1 MTTSEKWNIIAS
13 RYNEIKNSPES
24 VIQEEWENY
33 FKELLGYSSL
43 LGEIDSQRNVHF
55 GTRERGIPDIV
66 IRANKKDLFDVE
78 LKQYSLPFSNDMQEQ
93 LVSYLKQLR
102 LSVGILVCKKIYIF
116 IYDYVNDIV
125 KKTEIAF
132 TENNPDGE
140 KFVEIFQKSNFS
152 KKHLEEFIDTKS
164 SFDSNVQKI
173 KNELTPEN
181 VTEVVK
187 LYLEDYYSVE
197 EINFVLKNISIEIKE
212 NFSVSDYEEE
222 IVTNESIKSGSSGG
236 GMDYSRYCFQ
246 NNTYGKSQLV
256 LAVVKAY
263 AKDHPSISYSILKSV
278 FTDKLQGS
286 TGVVATPAE
295 ARAKRSDP
303 EKRYHTKNPIYLLD
317 GPVWVCTQWGK
328 SNIGD
333 FIDRAKSLGYKIDK
347 VGK

>member
-1 MTTSEKWNIIAS
+1 MTIAEKWNIIAS

-24 VIQEEWENY
+24 EIQEEWENY

-55 GTRERGIPDIV
+55 GTRERGIPDII
-66 IRANKKDLFDVE
+66 IRVNNNDLFDVE

-93 LVSYLKQLR
+93 LISYLKQLR
-102 LSVGILVCKKIYIF
+102 LSVGILVCKKIYVF
-116 IYDYVNDIV
+116 VYDYVNDIV

-140 KFVEIFQKSNFS
+140 KFVELFQKSNFS
-152 KKHLEEFIDTKS
+152 KTLLENFIDTKS

-173 KNELTPEN
+173 KNELTSEN
-181 VTEVVK
+181 VTEVIK
-187 LYLEDYYSVE
+187 LYLEDYYSTE
-197 EINFVLKNISIEIKE
+197 EINFVLKNISIEVKEKLSVIKH
-212 NFSVSDYEEE
+212 EEVAIDE
-222 IVTNESIKSGSSGG
+222 PLKTDRSSG

-263 AKDHPSISYSILKSV
+263 VKDNPSISYSILKSV

-333 FIDRAKSLGYKIDK
+333 FIDRARSLGYKIDK